1 MIVKKYI
8 LTETCAITTRD
19 ISLNNSINQCL
30 FDTEEELLQYA
41 NNKYYPNTM
50 QIALVEGE
58 VYGESW
64 CKQFRDIREL
74 CGFRKYLEDELR
86 KFRELEFKQMMR
98 VANELTNKAE
108 KLESDYYKLQCED
121 KYV

>member
-64 CKQFRDIREL
+64 CKQFRDIKEL
-74 CGFRKYLEDELR
+74 CGFRKYLEDELH
-86 KFRELEFKQMMR
+86 FLI
-98 VANELTNKAE
+98 L
-108 KLESDYYKLQCED
+108 L
-121 KYV
+121 

>member
-1 MIVKKYI
+1 MIVRKYI

-19 ISLNNSINQCL
+19 ISLNNSTSTNQCL
-30 FDTEEELLQYA
+30 FNTEEELLQYA

-64 CKQFRDIREL
+64 CKQLRDIKEL

-86 KFRELEFKQMMR
+86 KFRELEFKKMMLIT
-98 VANELTNKAE
+98 NELTDRAE
-108 KLESDYYKLQCED
+108 ELDLKVKTHANL
-121 KYV
+121 